1 MARHARRG
9 QATPI
14 TVAIMIAATLALAL
28 GIYAYF
34 QGRATQVEE
43 DRLLSLEIA
52 NTASMI
58 DASTISWT
66 SDDLASPTVLCYY
79 VDVMN
84 IGDQDKV
91 FWLTVLPIAR
101 QASGYYMPTG
111 NISLV
116 PMDQDTAAN
125 GTNLYFYQ
133 FTDSNGDGEMEIVG
147 QGGVL
152 LYPVPPAC
160 GDIRGNATTLNNALA
175 VRWVNPGSIMLSK
188 DPPDLVELAQRVAGV
203 AMAKDIPVLRLRL
216 APGEVTTL
224 FIFIQV
230 DDWDS
235 PTDINPVPESLYL
248 AVFTEFNGRMYMAIA
263 FELPT
268 S

>member
-1 MARHARRG
+1 MRDRRG

-34 QGRATQVEE
+34 QSRAVQVEQ
-43 DRLLSLEIA
+43 DRLLALEIA

-58 DASTISWT
+58 DATTISWT
-66 SDDLASPTVLCYY
+66 SDESASPTVLCYY

-91 FWLTVLPIAR
+91 FLLTVLPIAK
-101 QASGYYMPTG
+101 QASGYYMPTPD
-111 NISLV
+111 IALV
-116 PMDQDTAAN
+116 PMDQDTGGD
-125 GTNLYFYQ
+125 GTNLYFYY
-133 FTDSNGDGEMEIVG
+133 FTDVDGNGNMEIVG
-147 QGGVL
+147 QGGVV
-152 LYPVPPAC
+152 LYPAPPPC
-160 GDIRGNATTLNNALA
+160 GDVRANATTLNNALQTIQA
-175 VRWVNPGSIMLSK
+175 SPGDMMLSTE
-188 DPPDLVELAQRVAGV
+188 PPSLAELSQSVAGV
-203 AMAKDIPVLRLRL
+203 VMGKPIPLLELRL
-216 APGEVTTL
+216 APGEVKTL

-235 PTDINPVPESLYL
+235 PTDVNPVPQNLYL
-248 AVFTEFNGRMYMAIA
+248 TVFTQFNGDLYMAIA